1 MEECKMSMVAMK
13 VYYVDGSD
21 VKQTEVIAPSKRAVT
36 KMFELEE
43 KEILKQTNVTAE
55 YEFTLE
61 DIKNVEGL
69 TEKQR
74 KMLEYILLDAGVAK
88 YHEDEE
94 DGNEEDNN

>member
-1 MEECKMSMVAMK
+1 MEETKMMKAMK

-21 VKQTEVIAPSKRAVT
+21 VKQTEMIAPSKRSVT
-36 KMFELEE
+36 KTFEVEE
-43 KEILKQTNVTAE
+43 KEVLKMIDVTAE

-74 KMLEYILLDAGVAK
+74 KMLDYILLDAGVPK
-88 YHEDEE
+88 YHEEEEE
-94 DGNEEDNN
+94 DGNEEDND

>member
-1 MEECKMSMVAMK
+1 MK
-13 VYYVDGSD
+13 VFKVYFVDNED
-21 VKQTEVIAPSKRAVT
+21 VKQQEIISPSKRSIT

-43 KEILKQTNVTAE
+43 KEVLKMTDVTAE

>member
-1 MEECKMSMVAMK
+1 MKAMK

-21 VKQTEVIAPSKRAVT
+21 VKQTEMIAPSKRSVT
-36 KMFELEE
+36 KTFEVEE
-43 KEILKQTNVTAE
+43 KEVLKMIDVTAE

-74 KMLEYILLDAGVAK
+74 KMLDYILLDAGVAR

-94 DGNEEDNN
+94 DGNEDDND